1 MRKTLAASLLFSLF
15 LVLVGLTFFLSNR
28 PAGRDVPL
36 GPSAAVSVP
45 RFEKEGP
52 GEIHKIP
59 LNPPFPKGDPL
70 CRPVAAALA
79 AVIVDDFGY
88 NLDVARAL
96 CALGRPVTAAILPYA
111 PQTRETALLAAGCGV
126 EIMLHL
132 PLEALVPKENSAGRI
147 GSGMTADEV
156 RARVA
161 ACLDQVPGSRGVN
174 NHEGSKATVDAVLM
188 TEILNV
194 LNERNLY
201 FVDSL
206 TTNDTIAFDTA
217 RGLGVPAAVRRV
229 FLDGVPRTG
238 RSEKADGAVPRGAEI
253 RPGRRH
259 RPRPKGDARGPGP
272 VPRPG
277 RGLRRHDR
285 LRLPDRRVGAS
296 CLSARPSGP
305 VFDRK
310 DERVFRDIGD
320 VLGLQPARDDPAD
333 RPPAPEIPQRVLD
346 DLAHGETARG

>member
-1 MRKTLAASLLFSLF
+1 MGKTLAASLLFILF

-36 GPSAAVSVP
+36 GPSAAGSVP
-45 RFEKEGP
+45 LFEKEGP

-59 LNPPFPKGDPL
+59 LNPPFPKGDTALPAG
-70 CRPVAAALA
+70 PSALA

-174 NHEGSKATVDAVLM
+174 NHEGSRTTVDAVLM
-188 TEILNV
+188 TEILTV

-201 FVDSL
+201 FIDSL
-206 TTNDTIAFDTA
+206 TTKDSIAFDTA
-217 RGLGVPAAVRRV
+217 RKMGVPAAVRRV
-229 FLDGVPRTG
+229 FLDGDP
-238 RSEKADGAVPRGAEI
+238 SDGGI
-253 RPGRRH
+253 RKRLVELFRAARRH
-259 RPRPKGDARGPGP
+259 GRAVGIGHAR
-272 VPRPG
+272 RET
-277 RGLRRHDR
+277 LE
-285 LRLPDRRVGAS
+285 A
-296 CLSARPSGP
+296 LSRY
-305 VFDRK
+305 
-310 DERVFRDIGD
+310 
-320 VLGLQPARDDPAD
+320 LGLAADYGVTIVPASRIV
-333 RPPAPEIPQRVLD
+333 E
-346 DLAHGETARG
+346 